1 MEVLL
6 KNTNIVILAS
16 NHNPSIVSKEWLT
29 QRKIIEEE
37 VNKFTHTPIFS
48 LVETTNFTFVVD
60 PDRLQISVKNI
71 TPENVESL
79 PRIVERHINQL
90 PETPY
95 TAIGLNYIF
104 HIISAKQSLKDVFS
118 TDEKKFRELFLDN
131 YQLGGVIRFK
141 FDDFLVA
148 INLLPLENDKISA
161 DFNFHIN
168 SRDIEKI
175 REKLRVYSKA
185 KKKAEE
191 ILGGLFNA

>member
-1 MEVLL
+1 MELLL
-6 KNTNIVILAS
+6 KNTNIVMLAK
-16 NHNPSIVSKEWLT
+16 NHNPSIVSKDWLT
-29 QRKIIEEE
+29 QKKIIEEE
-37 VNKFTHTPIFS
+37 VNKFTHTPVFS
-48 LVETTNFTFVVD
+48 LVETTNFTFIVD

-71 TPENVESL
+71 TPENVKNL
-79 PRIVERHINQL
+79 PKITERHINQL

-118 TDEKKFRELFLDN
+118 TDEKKFRELFSHD

-141 FDDFLVA
+141 FEEFLVRV
-148 INLLPLENDKISA
+148 NLLPLDDDKIVA

-168 SRDIEKI
+168 SGEIEKI
-175 REKLRVYSKA
+175 RDKLRIYSKA